1 MIYVFLADGFEE
13 LEAIA
18 PIDLLRRAQ
27 LPVCVVGVTGQT
39 VRGSHGMI
47 FGTDSQGQG
56 LTFEDVEAVV
66 LPGGLPGATN
76 LDESPLVARCLAAA
90 KEKGAFVSAICAAPL
105 VLGHKG
111 FLQGKRATCFPGF
124 EGELLGAQYTGAP
137 VERDGQVLTARG
149 AGVAV
154 DFALALV
161 EALKDSKTAKTLRES
176 IQCV

>member
-13 LEAIA
+13 MEATA

-27 LPVCVVGVTGQT
+27 LPVCVVGVSGQT
-39 VRGSHGMI
+39 VRGSHGLCVT
-47 FGTDSQGQG
+47 TDSQGQD
-56 LTFEDVEAVV
+56 LDFEDVEAVV

-76 LDESPLVARCLAAA
+76 LDGSPLVARCLAAA
-90 KEKGAFVSAICAAPL
+90 KDKGAILSAICAAPL

-111 FLQGKRATCFPGF
+111 LLQGKRATCFPGF
-124 EGELLGAQYTGAP
+124 EAELLGAQYTGAP
-137 VERDGQVLTARG
+137 VERDGKVITARG

-161 EALKDSKTAKTLRES
+161 EALKGPQCANALREG

>member
-39 VRGSHGMI
+39 VRGSHGLC
-47 FGTDSQGQG
+47 FGTDSQGQDLDFG
-56 LTFEDVEAVV
+56 DVEAVV

-90 KEKGAFVSAICAAPL
+90 KERGAILGAICAAPL

-111 FLQGKRATCFPGF
+111 LLRGKRATCFPGF
-124 EGELLGAQYTGAP
+124 EGELLGAEYTGAP
-137 VERDGQVLTARG
+137 VERDGQVITARG
-149 AGVAV
+149 AGVAL
-154 DFALALV
+154 DFALTLV
-161 EALKDSKTAKTLRES
+161 EALSGPEMAQSLRES